1 MRVLGIDPGLATVG
15 FGVLD
20 TDGRGNAVAVS
31 HGVILTPK
39 TESIPVR
46 LAMIEDDLKKLI
58 AKYQPQEIALE
69 ELFFNDNQKTAINVA
84 QARGVILLT
93 CVKECGRLY
102 EYTPLQI
109 KQALT
114 GYGRAEKRQIQEM
127 VKTMLKLKAAPKP
140 DDAAD
145 AVAVA
150 LTHVFTN
157 RLSGGFG
164 IK

>member
-127 VKTMLKLKAAPKP
+127 VKTMLKLKAVPKP